1 MIGTI
6 NESGVFGPA
15 RTLWRKNFLGGVAMA
30 SPFYADFFSWQW
42 VVLLA
47 APLFVAL
54 LIRRERLETPP
65 LEILP
70 FVLLLAVHVV
80 ALMLS
85 YTVFSGQVVKDLVI
99 ASFLLAVFVVAG
111 KDMLAGFFSALIPLA
126 LGTAFLGLLKA
137 GLLDRGYLIGFILD
151 ECSAYPA
158 GSALCVNYNSLGFLW
173 LVAALG
179 CIKTRFWW
187 CIPFLLAAGALSS
200 SRRFILLMSFVPVV
214 WILIQGR
221 PALVRVLGVV
231 IATGFLLFFIPDASS
246 FENFRHGA
254 TPYKVLELSGEVGRA
269 NKEVGRVNKEVGRVN
284 KEVRI
289 NRSGPAVMLGTMAD
303 GTLGTSTRLDFWRLG
318 ASMVSWA
325 PQGWHYHEVFAC
337 TFSPCVD
344 FHYPHMSVI
353 SEWLIGGAL
362 FALVAIAFYA
372 WPFWSI
378 LRGRRLFPVAL
389 FVLAMPYALISGDT
403 VFSLP
408 ICISCMLVALGAV
421 QR

>member
-1 MIGTI
+1 MIGTV
-6 NESGVFGPA
+6 NKWSTGGP
-15 RTLWRKNFLGGVAMA
+15 LEKSFLAGVAMA
-30 SPFYADFFSWQW
+30 APFYADFFSWRW
-42 VVLLA
+42 VALLA
-47 APLFVAL
+47 APLFVVL
-54 LIRRERLETPP
+54 LMRRERLKRPP

-70 FVLLLAVHVV
+70 FVVLLALHVI
-80 ALMLS
+80 ALVFS
-85 YTVFSGQVVKDLVI
+85 HTVFSGQVVKDLVI
-99 ASFLLAVFVVAG
+99 ASFLLAVFVIAG
-111 KDMLAGFFSALIPLA
+111 KDMLSGFFSALIPLA
-126 LGTAFLGLLKA
+126 LGTALLGLLKA

-151 ECSAYPA
+151 GCSAYPA
-158 GSALCVNYNSLGFLW
+158 GSALCVNYNNLGFLW

-179 CIKTRFWW
+179 CIRTRFWW

-200 SRRFILLMSFVPVV
+200 SRRFILLMGFVPVI

-221 PALVRVLGVV
+221 PALIRLLGVV

-254 TPYKVLELSGEVGRA
+254 TPYKVLEFNGEVSRENNEA
-269 NKEVGRVNKEVGRVN
+269 
-284 KEVRI
+284 RI

-325 PQGWHYHEVFAC
+325 PQGWRYHEVFSC
-337 TFSPCVD
+337 TFSPCTD
-344 FHYPHMSVI
+344 FHYPHMPVI

-362 FALVAIAFYA
+362 FALVGIAFYA
-372 WPFWSI
+372 WPFWLL
-378 LRGRRLFPVAL
+378 LRERHLLPVVL

-408 ICISCMLVALGAV
+408 ICISCMLVALSTV
-421 QR
+421 QRRGAQLP